1 MIKSM
6 TGFGLGK
13 AGRAEDEVTVTVR
26 TVNSRYLD
34 LKIRGIE
41 QVPELEVKIRNR
53 VSEVLQ
59 RGSIQIN
66 IDFPNGLDGGTMVF
80 NRKRFEAIQDILLMI
95 QREYSCH
102 IEIGN
107 IFSANDLFITK
118 TVETVN
124 AKNVMKALNKALS
137 QTEEMRVAEG
147 AKIQKDL
154 ECRVRNLQDIIDRLK
169 TLAKTT
175 AVERREQYQA
185 KIQQLLGKAPVDE
198 SRLAV
203 EIAILAE
210 KADVTEEI
218 VRCES
223 HFHQF
228 LNFLEPDKPVGK
240 RMNFLLQEI
249 GREINTIGAKSTD
262 VKITKLVIDLKDE
275 VEKIREQVQNVL

>member
-1 MIKSM
+1 M

-13 AGRAEDEVTVTVR
+13 AGRGEDEVTITVR
-26 TVNSRYLD
+26 AVNSRYLD

-41 QVPELEVKIRNR
+41 QNPVLEAKIRDR
-53 VSEVLQ
+53 VGEVLQ

-66 IDFPNGLDGGTMVF
+66 IALPNGSSGTLVF
-80 NRKRFEAIQDILLMI
+80 NRKRFEAIENILLMI
-95 QREYSCH
+95 QREYGRH
-102 IEIGN
+102 LEMGDV
-107 IFSANDLFITK
+107 FSANDLFIAK
-118 TVETVN
+118 QVETVN
-124 AKNVMKALNKALS
+124 TQYVMKALNKALS

-154 ECRVRNLQDIIDRLK
+154 EDRVRNLQNLLDRLK
-169 TLAKTT
+169 ELAKTI
-175 AVERREQYQA
+175 AVEKREQYQVR
-185 KIQQLLGKAPVDE
+185 IQQLLGKAPVDE
-198 SRLAV
+198 NRLAV

-210 KADVTEEI
+210 KADITEEI

-228 LNFLEPDKPVGK
+228 LNFLEPEKPVGK

-249 GREINTIGAKSTD
+249 GREINTIGAKSTN
-262 VKITKLVIDLKDE
+262 VEITKLVIDLKDE